1 MNILLDTQILLWH
14 LNDDPRLKIS
24 YSKVI
29 EDASYTKY
37 FSIVSL
43 WEIAIK
49 VSIGKLSVNYP
60 IDRIVPKEIRIL
72 NLNVPHIIKVK
83 DLPFHH
89 RDPFDR
95 MIIAQAM
102 IENMVIMTHDDF
114 FGMYD
119 VGLYDELPTK
129 DKNHS

>member
-24 YSKVI
+24 LSKAI

-49 VSIGKLSVNYP
+49 VSIGKLGVNHP
-60 IDRIVPKEIRIL
+60 IDRIIPKEINIL
-72 NLNVPHIIKVK
+72 NINVPHIVKVK

-102 IENMVIMTHDDF
+102 IENMTIMTQDSF
-114 FGMYD
+114 FKMYD
-119 VGLYDELPTK
+119 VNLYAGCETNK
-129 DKNHS
+129 G

>member
-1 MNILLDTQILLWH
+1 MNILLDTHILLWH
-14 LNDDPRLKIS
+14 LKDDPRLKIGF
-24 YSKVI
+24 SKII

-37 FSIVSL
+37 FSIISL

-49 VSIGKLSVNYP
+49 TSIGKLSINQP
-60 IDRIVPKEIRIL
+60 IEKIIPNEISIL
-72 NLNVPHIIKVK
+72 NLKVPHIVKVK

-102 IENMVIMTHDDF
+102 VENMPVMTQDNF
-114 FGMYD
+114 EMYD
-119 VGLYDELPTK
+119 VDLIED
-129 DKNHS
+129 S

>member
-1 MNILLDTQILLWH
+1 MNIILDTQILLWH

-24 YSKVI
+24 FSKAI
-29 EDASYTKY
+29 ENASYMKY

-49 VSIGKLSVNYP
+49 VSIGKLSVNHP

-72 NLNVPHIIKVK
+72 NLNVPHIAKIK

-89 RDPFDR
+89 RDPFD
-95 MIIAQAM
+95 
-102 IENMVIMTHDDF
+102 
-114 FGMYD
+114 
-119 VGLYDELPTK
+119 
-129 DKNHS
+129 